1 MNFFDIGIEVSSK
14 LPFLRLWGSYLGV
27 LLGFEHHCS
36 WKDIFWWT
44 GLQLEIFQLLLS
56 QAFMVIITLYYYGII
71 WLFIISCARHFCNWA
86 SYWNRTETTWL
97 QNKYISQ
104 SCMYR
109 TLQELIAI
117 FSPDVKFSV
126 SYVNI
131 YHFFEKWKLIDLTLR
146 KILSFM

>member
-1 MNFFDIGIEVSSK
+1 MVLFG
-14 LPFLRLWGSYLGV
+14 YLSFHV
-27 LLGFEHHCS
+27 Q
-36 WKDIFWWT
+36 DIFVT
-44 GLQLEIFQLLLS
+44 GPHIE
-56 QAFMVIITLYYYGII
+56 
-71 WLFIISCARHFCNWA
+71 
-86 SYWNRTETTWL
+86 TELKQL